1 MADEIQCDNCGAVIS
16 VEDLFCG
23 ECGVPRPV
31 TEAAEPWK
39 TYEPAVEEAVPT
51 SDPSPS
57 LSPASVDTRWR
68 VSFTVL
74 LVLGGLA
81 CLASLVA
88 FLLVGSIGGDTTTPT
103 EDWLISAFCCL
114 LPLGGAGAVL
124 AAASAAIWYSRV
136 RSR

>member
-1 MADEIQCDNCGAVIS
+1 MAGASQCDSCGAVLS

-31 TEAAEPWK
+31 AEAIEPS
-39 TYEPAVEEAVPT
+39 TAYEPAVEEAKPAL
-51 SDPSPS
+51 DPSPDPS
-57 LSPASVDTRWR
+57 SAAMDTRWR

-81 CLASLVA
+81 CLAGLVA
-88 FLLVGSIGGDTTTPT
+88 FLLFGSIGGDTTTPA

-114 LPLGGAGAVL
+114 LPIGGAGAVL
-124 AAASAAIWYSRV
+124 AAAGAAIWYTRV